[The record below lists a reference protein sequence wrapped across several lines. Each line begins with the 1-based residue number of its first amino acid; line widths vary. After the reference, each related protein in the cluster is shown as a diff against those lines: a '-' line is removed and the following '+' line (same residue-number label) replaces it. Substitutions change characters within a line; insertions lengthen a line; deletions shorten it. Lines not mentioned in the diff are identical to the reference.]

1 MKTIKTHILILGA
14 GIGGLGS
21 ACWAKELKQK
31 FIVVES
37 NEELPMNLQN
47 GVHYL
52 HSIPELPFE
61 TRTKSITLTDGIMD
75 EKGDIRHNWTLD
87 DVLEYSEKV
96 REIQHPT
103 SIMDIGKRNFVFMP
117 ESNCMNDLLKE
128 MYEFSGRENYR
139 FGQPIRKID
148 IDKKI
153 AYTDNIGVKYDYLI
167 STLPLDF
174 FEIFFGLKNKYKSSP
189 ISITNFEVDKIVP
202 NWLIN
207 IYIPSQRTSIY
218 RFSILNGIVSIESSG
233 GFANNRDINFF
244 LKKFSLV
251 KDTKKEFEWKT
262 GKVVSIDRE
271 ERAEL
276 IDIFAAFDCF
286 SIGRFGLH
294 NRKLLMDNT
303 IKQAKS
309 IVEHISDSSIPWQ
322 ETRKELL

>member
-1 MKTIKTHILILGA
+1 MKIIKTHILILGA
-14 GIGGLGS
+14 GVGGLGA
-21 ACWAKELKQK
+21 ACWVKKYKQD
-31 FIVVES
+31 FLVVES
-37 NEELPMNLQN
+37 SKELPMNLHN

-52 HSIPELPFE
+52 HTIPELPFE
-61 TRTKSITLTDGIMD
+61 TKIKSIILTDGIMD
-75 EKGDIRHNWTLD
+75 EYGNIRHNWTLD
-87 DVLEYSEKV
+87 DILEYSKKT
-96 REIQHPT
+96 REVQHPT
-103 SIMDIGKRNFVFMP
+103 SIMDIGKRVSVFMP

-128 MYEFSGRENYR
+128 MYEFSGKENYK
-139 FGQPIRKID
+139 FGQPIRKIN
-148 IDKKI
+148 IDDKI
-153 AYTDNIGVKYDYLI
+153 AYTDNIWIKYDYLI

-174 FEIFFGLKNKYKSSP
+174 FERFFGFKNIYRSSS

-262 GKVVSIDRE
+262 GKVVSINRE

-276 IDIFAAFDCF
+276 IDNFVKFGCF
-286 SIGRFGLH
+286 SVGRFGLH

-309 IVEHISDSSIPWQ
+309 IVEHIIDSSIPWQ